1 MSIEFLG
8 SKRRLLDFLTQRIG
22 HHAQEGQHFADLFC
36 GTASVAGAFRGL
48 GLRVTANDHL
58 ALCSTIAEA
67 RLLNDGLPRFEGL
80 LGADEIP
87 ADEAR
92 HPYLTVL
99 SLLNELPPGDGF
111 VYRNYSPASLQHGA
125 VSRMYFTEENARRID
140 AIRGRIE
147 DWEPYLSRGERSLLI
162 ADLLKAASL
171 CSNTAGTYGCFL
183 KRWKPRALDLLQL
196 APSSRPSSKGAGHSV
211 FREDAEDLAGSLE
224 ADVVYADPP
233 YTKRQYA
240 AYYHVL
246 ETIARYDDPELVGK
260 TGLRPWAE
268 ESSDFCY
275 RRKAPAALERLVGRI
290 RARHFFLSYN
300 ADGQIADEEI
310 REILSDRGKLTVA
323 EVPYQRYRSSRL
335 PHRGPLVTERLYHLA
350 LE

>member
-22 HHAQEGQHFADLFC
+22 KHAVEGEHFVDLFC
-36 GTASVAGAFRGL
+36 GTASVAAAFRGL

-58 ALCSTIAEA
+58 ELCSTMAEA

-80 LGADEIP
+80 LAAEEIP
-87 ADEAR
+87 SGDAE
-92 HPYLTVL
+92 HPYRTVL
-99 SLLNELPPGDGF
+99 ALLNEISPRDGF
-111 VYRNYSPASLQHGA
+111 VYRSYSPASAQF
-125 VSRMYFTEENARRID
+125 SDFTRMYFSEENARRID
-140 AIRGRIE
+140 AIRRQIE
-147 DWEPYLSRGERSLLI
+147 NWGALLTRGERSLLI
-162 ADLLKAASL
+162 ADLIRAVSV

-183 KRWKPRALDLLQL
+183 KRWKPRALQPLQL
-196 APSSRPSSKGAGHSV
+196 SPSGQPSSTGTGHSV
-211 FREDAEDLAGSLE
+211 FRSDAEEIAESVE

-246 ETIARYDDPELVGK
+246 ETIARYDSPELIGK

-275 RRKAPAALERLVGRI
+275 RRKAPAALERLVGRV
-290 RARHFFLSYN
+290 RARHFFLSYS
-300 ADGQIADEEI
+300 ADGQIADEAI
-310 REILSDRGKLTVA
+310 REILSAHGKLAVA
-323 EVPYQRYRSSRL
+323 EVPYQRYRSSSL
-335 PHRGPLVTERLYHLA
+335 KHRGPLVTERLYHLA
-350 LE
+350 LS